1 MLMERMVMM
10 ETMVLMVMT
19 TMMKSSLSN
28 PFTND
33 TDFSDP
39 LLLPENMSHLSHY
52 WR

>member
-1 MLMERMVMM
+1 MLTERMMMM
-10 ETMVLMVMT
+10 EAMVLMVMT
-19 TMMKSSLSN
+19 TVMKITLSN

-52 WR
+52 CR